1 MRKPLREQSE
11 CMVDDDTNSQLS
23 DSLKKLNDIAQ
34 NITNF
39 NFWLDVLP
47 SKTRDKNYG
56 EITVSFS
63 VSVKQKKKPRK

>member
-11 CMVDDDTNSQLS
+11 CMVDDDTNSRLS

-47 SKTRDKNYG
+47 SKTRDKILY
-56 EITVSFS
+56 VSKRCILYTS
-63 VSVKQKKKPRK
+63 PSPRDS